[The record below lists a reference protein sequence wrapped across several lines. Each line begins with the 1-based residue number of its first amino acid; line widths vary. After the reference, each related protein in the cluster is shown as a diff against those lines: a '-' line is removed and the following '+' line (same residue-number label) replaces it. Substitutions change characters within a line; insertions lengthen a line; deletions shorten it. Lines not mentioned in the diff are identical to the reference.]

1 MSTLAPTS
9 ALEREA
15 AEVYA
20 NALRAD
26 ASEHDAIERA
36 LKQCRERHP
45 SFSDF
50 ELRSAVARAIAVQR
64 LDRREKS
71 LDASARTVSP
81 PSRKT

>member
-1 MSTLAPTS
+1 MS
-9 ALEREA
+9 ALKREA

-45 SFSDF
+45 GFSDF
-50 ELRSAVARAIAVQR
+50 ELRSAVARAIAAQR

-71 LDASARTVSP
+71 VDASARTASR